1 MIEGIDIDIFAKEL
15 TKLSFLLIS
24 LPFGNGWKIIAMIC

>member
-24 LPFGNGWKIIAMIC
+24 LPLEMGGKLLQMIC